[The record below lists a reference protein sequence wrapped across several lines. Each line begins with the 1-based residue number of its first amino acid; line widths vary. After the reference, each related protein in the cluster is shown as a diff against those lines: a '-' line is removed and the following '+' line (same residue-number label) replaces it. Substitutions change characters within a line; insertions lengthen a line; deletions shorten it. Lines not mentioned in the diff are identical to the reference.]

1 MPKKQKTAIIAPLGL
16 SPPVITAGTDSAGFR
31 VSDLVIIATKDPA
44 VLAGLDLIRVG
55 MSIRA
60 PKVQIR
66 EEILPFDDVTTTEE
80 NLTFMER
87 VTKIIR
93 EERVD
98 AGCDRI
104 LLNVAGGRKNMCI
117 TLALIG
123 QLMNADGIFH
133 IGNRSISLFNQ
144 NLERLRDDIGR
155 IYAAKSFDG
164 KQAIYREKE
173 KEFNHLLFPPKN
185 EYDLVK
191 LPTFPVDQD
200 YVSSL
205 LIALRENPGALSRSE
220 KVILERHGILEKG
233 KSHYYIS
240 DYGQRFLDVFI

>member
-16 SPPVITAGTDSAGFR
+16 SPPVITAGTNPPGFR

-173 KEFNHLLFPPKN
+173 KEFNHLLFRQRMNRSREAP
-185 EYDLVK
+185 DLPGRPGLCQQPAHCTQGNSRGTVTERK
-191 LPTFPVDQD
+191 SD
-200 YVSSL
+200 
-205 LIALRENPGALSRSE
+205 PGAAR
-220 KVILERHGILEKG
+220 
-233 KSHYYIS
+233 
-240 DYGQRFLDVFI
+240 DP